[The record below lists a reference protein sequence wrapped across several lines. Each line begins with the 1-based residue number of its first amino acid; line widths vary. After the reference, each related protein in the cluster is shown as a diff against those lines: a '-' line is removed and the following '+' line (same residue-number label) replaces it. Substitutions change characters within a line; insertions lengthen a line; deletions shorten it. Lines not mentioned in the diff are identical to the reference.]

1 MAANERNVENAGS
14 GDDDEGTRMERRLAE
29 KWEDKEEILQDADED
44 GEQDREARRLR

>member
-1 MAANERNVENAGS
+1 MR
-14 GDDDEGTRMERRLAE
+14 TREMMMRGRRWRRLAE